1 MKIAWVTTFPDAA
14 WELYAKACLHSLAR
28 FLPTNAALFV
38 GLDNVAL
45 REPVQA
51 LLRPGDKF
59 YCGWLAEHAAFVQAN
74 KSRDH
79 ATEYRLMATRFCHK
93 IFVIKRVLDEVLAAG
108 GFDYLV
114 WWDGDA
120 LLTRTPTPD
129 DLQKVLP
136 RENEVVSYL
145 GRKDWDHSECGFMGF
160 NLKHKGAAE
169 IITFMHHYYVS
180 ELVFSLPQ
188 WHDSYLFDVA
198 RAGQPCRNIS
208 EGVAGNNVWAHT
220 ALAAFS
226 EHWKGERAKA
236 RNKALTDTELFGKA
250 EGAQS

>member
-14 WELYAKACLHSLAR
+14 WDVYAQTCLKSLSQH
-28 FLPTNAALFV
+28 LPKNISLFV
-38 GLDNVAL
+38 GLDGHAL

-51 LLRPGDKF
+51 LLRQSDHL
-59 YCGWLAEHAAFVQAN
+59 YCGWQPDHTAFVQAN
-74 KSRDH
+74 KARDH
-79 ATEYRLMATRFCHK
+79 ASEYRLMATRFCHK
-93 IFVIKRVLDEVLAAG
+93 VFVFKRVLDEIIAAS

-114 WWDGDA
+114 WWDADA
-120 LLTRTPTPD
+120 LLTRTPSHD

-136 RENEVVSYL
+136 GKDEAVSYL

-160 NLKHKGAAE
+160 NLHHKGAAE
-169 IITFMHHYYVS
+169 IIGFMHHYYVS

-198 RAGQPCRNIS
+198 RGGQPCRNIS

-220 ALAAFS
+220 ALADFS

-236 RNKALTDTELFGKA
+236 RNRALTDAELFGKA
-250 EGAQS
+250 